1 MKRDILV
8 IRLIAASLATTF
20 GSLWVAFYIS
30 GMVAPPEPEIA
41 TIGRHL
47 CLVLF
52 FVTFIWS
59 MALYSA
65 FRKEERIRRSA
76 PANSERAE

>member
-20 GSLWVAFYIS
+20 GSLWVALYLS
-30 GMVAPPEPEIA
+30 GMVAPPEPQIA

-52 FVTFIWS
+52 CVTFVWC
-59 MALYSA
+59 MFLYAA
-65 FRKEERIRRSA
+65 FRRDG
-76 PANSERAE
+76 